1 MLYQMI
7 DGVQGP
13 HDFAELPPDTQQFWS
28 AWFNERARRAEEN
41 DTSLQREIQQF
52 T

>member
-1 MLYQMI
+1 MLYLML
-7 DGVQGP
+7 DVQGP
-13 HDFAELPPDTQQFWS
+13 HEFAELPEDTKQYWS
-28 AWFNERARRAEEN
+28 AWFNERARRAEQN